1 MRFLTKILNHFCRG
15 CGTLLSADER
25 QTGLCSSCWFEKEKK
40 QSLDDKD
47 WRGGTASRTRRISAD
62 GTARQETVIQNDKE
76 TDEYFFHTR
85 KIS

>member
-47 WRGGTASRTRRISAD
+47 WRGRNCFESSTRTLRKHPCQTSA
-62 GTARQETVIQNDKE
+62 T
-76 TDEYFFHTR
+76 
-85 KIS
+85 